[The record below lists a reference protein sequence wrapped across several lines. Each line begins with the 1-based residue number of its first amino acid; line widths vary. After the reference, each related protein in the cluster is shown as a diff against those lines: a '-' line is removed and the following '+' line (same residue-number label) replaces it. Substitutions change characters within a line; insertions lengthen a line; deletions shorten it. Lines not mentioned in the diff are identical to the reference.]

1 MGTFHLTNLT
11 VVRSET
17 PAVRFEPCS
26 EFHDEPA
33 NEGSGTGSC
42 AGCGWLADDH
52 DLAGA
57 PVAA

>member
-11 VVRSET
+11 VVRSDV

-26 EFHDEPA
+26 EYDDDPA
-33 NEGSGTGSC
+33 LFGSC

-52 DLAGA
+52 DMAGV
-57 PVAA
+57 PAAA